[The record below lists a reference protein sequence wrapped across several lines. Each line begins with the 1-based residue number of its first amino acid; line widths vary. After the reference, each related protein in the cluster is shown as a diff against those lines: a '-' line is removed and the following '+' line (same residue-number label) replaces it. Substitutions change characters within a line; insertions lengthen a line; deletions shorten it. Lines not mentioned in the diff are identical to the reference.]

1 MLKKIL
7 LLLLAV
13 FFVGCSQKSQKPE
26 LSASIFP
33 LKWLVQRIYTDYDV
47 YQIIKPGSNPHLYDL
62 TPRDAEHIAKSQK
75 VFLIGNLEPF
85 AGKID
90 GSKRVEVIK
99 LLNIPPKENPHIWLS
114 PKRWLELA
122 EKLPQNVKGLKTNDK
137 NWKEVV
143 SELRR
148 LDKEYRQLSR
158 LGLKVVMIHPAFVWL
173 CRDYNIQVLY
183 ILEKHGEGAG
193 ASLKRF
199 QELVNLLKN
208 EDTGKVIILY
218 TSLNPKAEDIV
229 KRLKTI
235 YPQLKAAKLDPLIW
249 HTDGDYIKL
258 MEENLRRI
266 LETVEG

>member
-1 MLKKIL
+1 MLKRFFL
-7 LLLLAV
+7 LLVAV
-13 FFVGCSQKSQKPE
+13 LFVGCSQKAEKKE

-33 LKWLVQRIYTDYDV
+33 LKWLVENIYPDYEV

-85 AGKID
+85 AGKIEK
-90 GSKRVEVIK
+90 SKRVEAIK
-99 LLNIPPKENPHIWLS
+99 ILGIRPEENPHIWLS

-122 EKLPQNVKGLKTNDK
+122 EKLPENVKDLKGNTQ
-137 NWKEVV
+137 NWKKVV
-143 SELRR
+143 SELQK
-148 LDKEYRQLSR
+148 LDKEYQQLSF

-173 CRDYNIQVLY
+173 CKDYNLEILY
-183 ILEKHGEGAG
+183 ILEKHGEGAE

-208 EDTGKVIILY
+208 EDLSKVVIFY
-218 TSLNPKAEDIV
+218 TSVNPKAEEVIN
-229 KRLKTI
+229 KIKTI
-235 YPQLKAAKLDPLIW
+235 YPELKTVKLDPLIW
-249 HTDGDYIKL
+249 HTEGDYIKL

-266 LETVEG
+266 LKALKG